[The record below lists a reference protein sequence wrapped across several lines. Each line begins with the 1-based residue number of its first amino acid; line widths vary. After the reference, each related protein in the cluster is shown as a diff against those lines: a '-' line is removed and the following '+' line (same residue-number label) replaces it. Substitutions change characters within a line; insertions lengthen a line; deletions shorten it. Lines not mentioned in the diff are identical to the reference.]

1 MLQGQRTYVL
11 KDHGLC
17 KKMKVLPSGNLL
29 SSVQRMLLAI
39 FIITIMSRQDDVQC
53 LICASPGLGLVRK
66 DVEEEPV
73 CQTLLCT
80 QVDPELPIF
89 CTLSHY
95 HIAYDVQT

>member
-11 KDHGLC
+11 KDHGLG
-17 KKMKVLPSGNLL
+17 KKMTVLPSGNLL

-39 FIITIMSRQDDVQC
+39 FIVTIMSRQDDVQC

-66 DVEEEPV
+66 DVEEEPI

-95 HIAYDVQT
+95 HIAYNAQT